1 MPSLKLKPSQILLR
15 LRRLVRNDQL
25 ILGGLALVVGL
36 TVGFGVVL
44 FREAIDYV
52 QALYYGSSD
61 EHLASVA
68 RALPWYWVMLAP
80 VVGGLAVGIFYK
92 LLMPGRRPLGI
103 PEVIEAAAF
112 KGGRMPVRPGLMAVV
127 GSALSLGA
135 GASVGREG
143 PAVTLGAAV
152 SAWLAERLHFG
163 RSLSRVLL
171 GCGAAAAVAASF
183 NAPIAGVLF
192 AHEVIVGHYAM
203 RALAPVV
210 IASVTGTMVSRG
222 WFGDFPAFMIPT
234 IHQVNVWEFPAFAG
248 LGILCGLVALVF
260 MHGIVW
266 GEKAAERSRLPR
278 WARPAVAGL
287 ALGVL
292 AIWYPEVLGVGY
304 EVTDNALSGTLPLL
318 FLTACA
324 AAKIVATSV
333 SLGFGFGGGVF
344 SPSLAVGALVGGAFG
359 IVATSAF
366 PELSSGS
373 GAYAVVGMGAVSSAV
388 LGAPISTV
396 LIIFELTSD
405 YGLTIAVMVAVVIAN
420 VVTAQLGG
428 ITSWFHWCL
437 ERRGLRIGGHEV
449 RLLKTLRVRDVI
461 NPDCL
466 TVHPGTRLKT
476 VREYLQ
482 RTPYAELFVV
492 EQKDG
497 RFIGTIT
504 LADLSEAAFD
514 PALDDLVNASDVCR
528 RDAPML
534 EADDSL
540 ERALNTM
547 LDCKEEHVAVVAHEE
562 TRKFVGCVHESEV
575 LLAFNRALMEARA
588 EERGDQ
594 KGPATPF

>member
-1 MPSLKLKPSQILLR
+1 
-15 LRRLVRNDQL
+15 
-25 ILGGLALVVGL
+25 
-36 TVGFGVVL
+36 
-44 FREAIDYV
+44 
-52 QALYYGSSD
+52 
-61 EHLASVA
+61 
-68 RALPWYWVMLAP
+68 
-80 VVGGLAVGIFYK
+80 
-92 LLMPGRRPLGI
+92 
-103 PEVIEAAAF
+103 
-112 KGGRMPVRPGLMAVV
+112 MPVGPGFMAVV

-143 PAVTLGAAV
+143 PAVTLGAV
-152 SAWLAERLHFG
+152 ISAWLAERLQFD

-183 NAPIAGVLF
+183 NAPIAGMLF

-234 IHQVNVWEFPAFAG
+234 FHQVNVWEFPAFAG

-266 GEKAAERSRLPR
+266 GEKAADLSRLPR
-278 WARPAVAGL
+278 WARPAGAGL
-287 ALGVL
+287 MLGVL
-292 AIWYPEVLGVGY
+292 ALWYPEVLGVGY
-304 EVTDNALSGTLPLL
+304 EVTNNALSGTLPLV
-318 FLTACA
+318 FLATCA
-324 AAKIVATSV
+324 VAKIIATAA

-344 SPSLAVGALVGGAFG
+344 SPSLTIGALVGGAFG
-359 IVATSAF
+359 VVANSAF

-428 ITSWFHWCL
+428 ITSWFHWSL
-437 ERRGLRIGGHEV
+437 ERRGLRIGGNDV
-449 RLLKTLRVRDVI
+449 RLLQTLRVRDVV

-466 TVHPGTRLKT
+466 VVHPDTHLKT
-476 VREYLQ
+476 LREYLL
-482 RTPYAELFVV
+482 RTPYAKLFVV
-492 EQKDG
+492 EEKNG

-504 LADLSEAAFD
+504 LADLSNAAFD
-514 PALDDLVNASDVCR
+514 PALDHLINASDVCR
-528 RDAPML
+528 RDIPVL

-540 ERALNTM
+540 ERRCTP
-547 LDCKEEHVAVVAHEE
+547 CST
-562 TRKFVGCVHESEV
+562 TRKSMW
-575 LLAFNRALMEARA
+575 L
-588 EERGDQ
+588 
-594 KGPATPF
+594 